1 LLYKNGIGQY
11 DLQNNLVKEFSC
23 KYDAIRELK
32 ISDKTLAKALI
43 NMVPYNN
50 HYYKELGSKLH
61 YLHV

>member
-1 LLYKNGIGQY
+1 MYKNGIGQY
-11 DLQNNLVKEFSC
+11 DINNNLVKEFSC

-32 ISDKTLAKALI
+32 ISDKILAKALI